1 MGTCR
6 RADRGAVVERGGVVG
21 NNLTTGGG
29 ARSTTPGSD
38 VGTGPVAGAPI
49 RGAEAVGF
57 GEVNAAVGFADA
69 LLTPSAVT
77 MPNMVVAPTLAAT
90 MRLRCAG

>member
-1 MGTCR
+1 MT
-6 RADRGAVVERGGVVG
+6 
-21 NNLTTGGG
+21 
-29 ARSTTPGSD
+29 SGS
-38 VGTGPVAGAPI
+38 VAGTGPVAGAPI
-49 RGAEAVGF
+49 PGAEATGF
-57 GEVNAAVGFADA
+57 GEVSATVGFADA